1 MQLTP
6 QPILGAFSI
15 PNAPAMQIIEGTPQ
29 PFGFKESL
37 ASLAT
42 FYFQSQERKEIL
54 KRQAE
59 IERLKATSGERI
71 LKTEGAKML
80 GTGVVIVGLALI
92 IYALRS

>member
-6 QPILGAFSI
+6 QPILGAFS
-15 PNAPAMQIIEGTPQ
+15 
-29 PFGFKESL
+29 
-37 ASLAT
+37 
-42 FYFQSQERKEIL
+42 
-54 KRQAE
+54 

-80 GTGVVIVGLALI
+80 GTGVVIVGIALI